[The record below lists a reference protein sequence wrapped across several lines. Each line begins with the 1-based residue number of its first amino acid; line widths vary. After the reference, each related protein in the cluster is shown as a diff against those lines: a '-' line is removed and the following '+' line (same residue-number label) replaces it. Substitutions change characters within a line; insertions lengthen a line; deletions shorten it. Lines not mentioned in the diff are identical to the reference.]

1 MTNVLT
7 ELSEALAQTVTSAG
21 PAVVRVEGRRRLPAS
36 GFVWSPDGI
45 IVTANHA
52 VKKDDKLAVGLQD
65 GSRLNAELV
74 GRDPSTDLAV
84 LKIDATGLEPA
95 QRTSEDLGVG
105 HMVLALGR
113 PGRTVQ
119 ATLGIISAL
128 GDSWRTGMGGQID
141 RYLQTDVVM
150 YPGFSGGPLV
160 DTRGQVLGL
169 NTSALLRGV
178 SLTVPAATLER
189 VVDAL
194 VTHGRLQR
202 GFLGVSTQPVRLP
215 EAVKQVLDQETGL
228 LIVSV
233 EPGSPAD
240 EGGLVMGDAIV
251 GLDDETIRHHDDLLA
266 LLSGDRVGQKVPM
279 QIVRGGEVRSIN
291 VKIGER

>member
-7 ELSEALAQTVTSAG
+7 ELSEALAQTVATAG

-36 GFVWSPDGI
+36 GFVWSADGI
-45 IVTANHA
+45 IVTANHV
-52 VKKDDKLAVGLQD
+52 VKKDGKLAVGLQD
-65 GSRLNAELV
+65 GESLKAELV

-84 LKIDATGLEPA
+84 LKVDASGLETA
-95 QRTSEDLGVG
+95 QRASGDMGVG

-160 DTRGQVLGL
+160 DARGQVLGL
-169 NTSALLRGV
+169 NTSALLRGI

-189 VVDAL
+189 VVVAL

-215 EAVKQVLDQETGL
+215 EAVKSTLDQETGL

-251 GLDDETIRHHDDLLA
+251 GLDGETIRHHDDLLA
-266 LLSGDRVGQKVPM
+266 LLTGDRVGQKVPM
-279 QIVRGGEVRSIN
+279 KIVRGGEVRSIN